1 MFEFSKLCK
10 EFEARTAL
18 ERGVI
23 MTGKSAEI
31 FAKLRKLNVPG
42 VDPVQTLAGFIL
54 GSVVA
59 DGRVNEQ
66 EYLLIYPALIH
77 TFGDD
82 FDFESIKQS
91 FKDDRDGRNAVKEYT
106 QEMLSLISRADE
118 SLIEDVVLLCF
129 FLDFSEYCGI
139 INKTKHGKIR
149 CPEANDD
156 LQKRIQGIFSHG
168 GVFRCADGRSHR
180 AYENERRGRAYCGS
194 VLRSRLYASDAFV
207 CEGSGKELR
216 ENARGTVKVE
226 KNYL

>member
-10 EFEARTAL
+10 EFESLTVL

-31 FAKLRKLNVPG
+31 FAKLRKLNMPG

-66 EYLLIYPALIH
+66 EYLLIYPALLH

-82 FDFESIKQS
+82 FDFESIKKS

-106 QEMLSLISRADE
+106 QEMLSLISLADE
-118 SLIEDVVLLCF
+118 SLIEDVVMLC
-129 FLDFSEYCGI
+129 LCVVSVD
-139 INKTKHGKIR
+139 GKIS
-149 CPEANDD
+149 P
-156 LQKRIQGIFSHG
+156 
-168 GVFRCADGRSHR
+168 
-180 AYENERRGRAYCGS
+180 
-194 VLRSRLYASDAFV
+194 
-207 CEGSGKELR
+207 R
-216 ENARGTVKVE
+216 EQRYIRKLCKA
-226 KNYL
+226 

>member
-1 MFEFSKLCK
+1 MFEFSILCK
-10 EFEARTAL
+10 EFEALTVL

-31 FAKLRKLNVPG
+31 FAKLRKLNMPG

-66 EYLLIYPALIH
+66 EYLLIYPALLH

-106 QEMLSLISRADE
+106 QEMLSLISLADE
-118 SLIEDVVLLCF
+118 SLIEDVVMLC
-129 FLDFSEYCGI
+129 LCVVSVD
-139 INKTKHGKIR
+139 GKIS
-149 CPEANDD
+149 P
-156 LQKRIQGIFSHG
+156 
-168 GVFRCADGRSHR
+168 
-180 AYENERRGRAYCGS
+180 
-194 VLRSRLYASDAFV
+194 
-207 CEGSGKELR
+207 R
-216 ENARGTVKVE
+216 EQRYIRKLCKA
-226 KNYL
+226 

>member
-1 MFEFSKLCK
+1 MIEFSKRSK
-10 EFEARTAL
+10 EFKSLTVL

-31 FAKLRKLNVPG
+31 FAKLRKLNMPG

-66 EYLLIYPALIH
+66 EYLLIYPALLH

-106 QEMLSLISRADE
+106 QEMLSLISLADE
-118 SLIEDVVLLCF
+118 SLIEDVVMLC
-129 FLDFSEYCGI
+129 LCVVSVD
-139 INKTKHGKIR
+139 GKISPR
-149 CPEANDD
+149 
-156 LQKRIQGIFSHG
+156 
-168 GVFRCADGRSHR
+168 
-180 AYENERRGRAYCGS
+180 ERRYIRKLCKA
-194 VLRSRLYASDAFV
+194 
-207 CEGSGKELR
+207 
-216 ENARGTVKVE
+216 
-226 KNYL
+226 

>member
-10 EFEARTAL
+10 EFESLTVL

-31 FAKLRKLNVPG
+31 FAKLRKLNMPG

-106 QEMLSLISRADE
+106 QEMLSLISHQVFPRMAKE
-118 SLIEDVVLLCF
+118 MVEMKGIEPLTPCLQ
-129 FLDFSEYCGI
+129 G
-139 INKTKHGKIR
+139 R
-149 CPEANDD
+149 CSPN
-156 LQKRIQGIFSHG
+156 
-168 GVFRCADGRSHR
+168 
-180 AYENERRGRAYCGS
+180 
-194 VLRSRLYASDAFV
+194 
-207 CEGSGKELR
+207 
-216 ENARGTVKVE
+216 
-226 KNYL
+226 

>member
-1 MFEFSKLCK
+1 MFELSKLCK
-10 EFEARTAL
+10 EFEALTVL

-106 QEMLSLISRADE
+106 QEMLSLISLADE
-118 SLIEDVVLLCF
+118 SLIEDVVMMCLCVVSV
-129 FLDFSEYCGI
+129 D
-139 INKTKHGKIR
+139 GKIS
-149 CPEANDD
+149 P
-156 LQKRIQGIFSHG
+156 
-168 GVFRCADGRSHR
+168 
-180 AYENERRGRAYCGS
+180 
-194 VLRSRLYASDAFV
+194 
-207 CEGSGKELR
+207 R
-216 ENARGTVKVE
+216 EQRYIRKLCKA
-226 KNYL
+226 

>member
-10 EFEARTAL
+10 EFESLTVL

-31 FAKLRKLNVPG
+31 FAKLRKLNMPG

-66 EYLLIYPALIH
+66 EYLLIYPALLH

-106 QEMLSLISRADE
+106 QEMLSLISFADE
-118 SLIEDVVLLCF
+118 SLIEDVVMLC
-129 FLDFSEYCGI
+129 LCVVSVD
-139 INKTKHGKIR
+139 GKIS
-149 CPEANDD
+149 P
-156 LQKRIQGIFSHG
+156 
-168 GVFRCADGRSHR
+168 
-180 AYENERRGRAYCGS
+180 
-194 VLRSRLYASDAFV
+194 
-207 CEGSGKELR
+207 R
-216 ENARGTVKVE
+216 EQRYIRKLCKA
-226 KNYL
+226 

>member
-10 EFEARTAL
+10 EFEELTVL

-31 FAKLRKLNVPG
+31 FAKLRKLNAPG

-118 SLIEDVVLLCF
+118 SLIEDVVLLC
-129 FLDFSEYCGI
+129 LCVVS
-139 INKTKHGKIR
+139 
-149 CPEANDD
+149 
-156 LQKRIQGIFSHG
+156 
-168 GVFRCADGRSHR
+168 VDGRISP
-180 AYENERRGRAYCGS
+180 
-194 VLRSRLYASDAFV
+194 
-207 CEGSGKELR
+207 R
-216 ENARGTVKVE
+216 EQRYIRKLCKA
-226 KNYL
+226 

>member
-10 EFEARTAL
+10 EFESLTVL

-31 FAKLRKLNVPG
+31 FAKLRKLNMPG

-66 EYLLIYPALIH
+66 EYLLIYPALLH

-82 FDFESIKQS
+82 FDFESIKKS

-106 QEMLSLISRADE
+106 QEMLSLISLADE
-118 SLIEDVVLLCF
+118 SLIEDVVMLC
-129 FLDFSEYCGI
+129 LCVVS
-139 INKTKHGKIR
+139 
-149 CPEANDD
+149 
-156 LQKRIQGIFSHG
+156 
-168 GVFRCADGRSHR
+168 VDGRISP
-180 AYENERRGRAYCGS
+180 
-194 VLRSRLYASDAFV
+194 
-207 CEGSGKELR
+207 R
-216 ENARGTVKVE
+216 EQRYIRKLCKA
-226 KNYL
+226 

>member
-10 EFEARTAL
+10 EFESLTVL

-31 FAKLRKLNVPG
+31 FAKLRKLNMPG

-59 DGRVNEQ
+59 DGHVNEQ
-66 EYLLIYPALIH
+66 EYLLIYPALLH

-106 QEMLSLISRADE
+106 QEMLSLISLADE
-118 SLIEDVVLLCF
+118 SLIEDVVMLC
-129 FLDFSEYCGI
+129 LCVVS
-139 INKTKHGKIR
+139 
-149 CPEANDD
+149 
-156 LQKRIQGIFSHG
+156 
-168 GVFRCADGRSHR
+168 VDGRISP
-180 AYENERRGRAYCGS
+180 
-194 VLRSRLYASDAFV
+194 
-207 CEGSGKELR
+207 R
-216 ENARGTVKVE
+216 EQRYIRKLCKA
-226 KNYL
+226 